1 MAILLDGFEQFSQT
15 DRAAQYMRLAG
26 YTVGDVTLVGGR
38 KGGNAVSMYRSSMR
52 RAFAFTGQQ
61 LTVGFAM
68 RFDKRGPIFG
78 VQLSGQSVYQLA
90 FRVDKDT
97 GLIVINGVSG
107 YIAPLPNRWYYFE
120 LEMNKAA
127 GTAQLYV
134 NGRPDVAAPLPG
146 TLAGDITLVFNPFD
160 VVQDDFGTRLLDDL
174 YITDA
179 LRLGP
184 LQVTTR
190 FPTTALKTDW
200 QNAGGS
206 NIAAVSPPI
215 DTLDKYIFTGV
226 PDAEDQYKSSTALPD
241 NSPLR
246 FVQLMTLYR
255 KATSDPLSLE
265 VNLDD
270 QRVTISNLPRDWAF
284 SYTPMSAAGYD
295 STSIVD
301 AQFGVKLKV

>member
-15 DRAAQYMRLAG
+15 DRASQYMRLAG
-26 YTVGDVTLVGGR
+26 YEIGQASLVGGR
-38 KGGNAVSMYRSSMR
+38 KGGSAVSLYRGSMK
-52 RAFAFTGQQ
+52 RAYSFTGQQ

-68 RFDKRGPIFG
+68 QFDKRGPVFG
-78 VQLSGQSVYQLA
+78 VQSTGQTGYTLA
-90 FRVDKDT
+90 FRIDKDS
-97 GLIVINGVSG
+97 GLIVLNGVSG

-120 LEMNKAA
+120 VEMDKAA
-127 GTAQLYV
+127 GTVQLYV
-134 NGRPDVAAPLPG
+134 NGRPDVSAPLPG
-146 TLAGDITLVFNPFD
+146 TVAGSISMVFNPFD
-160 VVQDDFGTRLLDDL
+160 LVQDDFGTRVMDDL
-174 YITDA
+174 YITDS

-184 LQVTTR
+184 LQITTR
-190 FPTTALKTDW
+190 FPTTAIKTDW

-206 NIAAVSPPI
+206 NIVAVSPPI

-226 PDAEDQYKSSTALPD
+226 PDAEDQYKSSKALPD

-284 SYTPMSAAGYD
+284 RYTPMSAAGYD